1 MVSDLKFG
9 PSSCK
14 DSTYPASPS
23 SVSNS
28 CFFFLILFLLSPR
41 HSLGRRNVSNFEGA
55 SYERTAYDR
64 FIPLF
69 LVRQNLG
76 GSIEPWVPTP
86 LPSSKYLARIFFRLS
101 FFFFCLL
108 SHPPEQ
114 LLLRIYNYRWIHWRK
129 FQYMQ
134 HWEPSW
140 SCWIYQR
147 SLSRIHYRQVVSKLH
162 WVSALKLFFFSI
174 LYLCS
179 ALDM

>member
-28 CFFFLILFLLSPR
+28 CFFLLLLFLLSPR
-41 HSLGRRNVSNFEGA
+41 HSQGRRNVSNFEGA

-69 LVRQNLG
+69 LIRQNLG

-101 FFFFCLL
+101 FFSSAYYRIHLNNYYYI
-108 SHPPEQ
+108 
-114 LLLRIYNYRWIHWRK
+114 LRIYNYRWIHWRK

-147 SLSRIHYRQVVSKLH
+147 SLSRIHYRQVVSTVIPGLQL
-162 WVSALKLFFFSI
+162 S
-174 LYLCS
+174 
-179 ALDM
+179 

>member
-28 CFFFLILFLLSPR
+28 CFFLLLLFLLSPR

-147 SLSRIHYRQVVSKLH
+147 SLSRIHYRQVVSTVIPGLRL
-162 WVSALKLFFFSI
+162 S
-174 LYLCS
+174 
-179 ALDM
+179 